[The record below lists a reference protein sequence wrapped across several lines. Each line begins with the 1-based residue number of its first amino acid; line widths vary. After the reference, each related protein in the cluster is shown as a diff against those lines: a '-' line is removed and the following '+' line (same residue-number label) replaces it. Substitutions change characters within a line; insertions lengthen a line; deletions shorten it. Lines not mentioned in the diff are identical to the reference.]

1 RVGRHLGR
9 RGRSHEWAWLDG
21 AARRQRRPRRGGLSA
36 RAEGRAVALSEVYA
50 ELYGTSSDCTT
61 PIRLCGTSMFDVA
74 VGTSDQT
81 SATQTSRST
90 TIARIRRF
98 S

>member
-1 RVGRHLGR
+1 MPEHQFSDGNVGEL
-9 RGRSHEWAWLDG
+9 LVD
-21 AARRQRRPRRGGLSA
+21 
-36 RAEGRAVALSEVYA
+36 A